1 MSRWLKTKPNVVQ
14 EAGHQGS
21 PVRAILS
28 CTLNQPT
35 NQPTCKQVNSFSQL
49 GLWVLGSRGPGTVSR
64 RGSAL
69 SALQSPCPASPA
81 VPSAS
86 GLCLSLHYLI
96 HSSPQLPPPFH
107 TQARCF
113 FSSELFS
120 DIGHWVITVRYNFLT
135 TQLHSSCSL
144 RYNYEG
150 CPSTCSLHCTY
161 RQGWPLILY
170 WMFWKKTRRHDKV
183 QAPSRNGSW
192 SVLALI
198 GLCKF

>member
-1 MSRWLKTKPNVVQ
+1 MLGIRDCVQVTQDKTKCCPRGWPSGKPG
-14 EAGHQGS
+14 EGS
-21 PVRAILS
+21 SLMHFKS
-28 CTLNQPT
+28 TNHTT
-35 NQPTCKQVNSFSQL
+35 NQRTCKQVNSFSQL

-86 GLCLSLHYLI
+86 GLCLSLHCLI

-120 DIGHWVITVRYNFLT
+120 DIGH
-135 TQLHSSCSL
+135 
-144 RYNYEG
+144 
-150 CPSTCSLHCTY
+150 
-161 RQGWPLILY
+161 
-170 WMFWKKTRRHDKV
+170 
-183 QAPSRNGSW
+183 
-192 SVLALI
+192 
-198 GLCKF
+198 